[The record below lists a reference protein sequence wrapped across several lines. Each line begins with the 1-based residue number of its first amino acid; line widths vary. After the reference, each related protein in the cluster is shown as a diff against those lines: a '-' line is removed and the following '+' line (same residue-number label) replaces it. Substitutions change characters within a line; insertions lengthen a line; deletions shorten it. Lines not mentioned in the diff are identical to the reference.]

1 MAIVDVVDW
10 KIFLSPHSDI
20 PPDVNFL
27 VSDGED
33 KNSWKTIR
41 AHSQLLGG
49 VSQVFR
55 KQLFGPMKDDK
66 EEIEVEMTTAEAFQ
80 IMIDFIYKKAGQDT
94 FNMDNIKCPQKH
106 FEVLELAE
114 RYELLDLK
122 TSVKKALES
131 FVVTRDKM
139 ILSANVAFNSKVLF
153 EDFSV
158 VLFTKCLKFLQDT
171 AKNPH
176 DMSSLIEDTL
186 SSFPGVSPDI
196 LLELRRVKDEKLQGN
211 ISRIP

>member
-1 MAIVDVVDW
+1 MAIVNVVDW
-10 KIFLSPHSDI
+10 KIFLSPDCDI
-20 PPDVNFL
+20 PPDVSFL
-27 VSDGED
+27 VND
-33 KNSWKTIR
+33 KTIR
-41 AHSQLLGG
+41 AHSKLLGA
-49 VSQVFR
+49 VSRVFR
-55 KQLFGPMKDDK
+55 QQLFGPMKDDK
-66 EEIEVEMTTAEAFQ
+66 EEIKVEMTTAEAFQ
-80 IMIDFIYKKAGQDT
+80 TMIDFIYGRAGQDT
-94 FNMDNIKCPQKH
+94 FNLDNIKCPQKL

-114 RYELLDLK
+114 RYEILDLK
-122 TSVKKALES
+122 TSVMKALES

-139 ILSANVAFNSKVLF
+139 ILSANVAINNKVLF

-158 VLFTKCLKFLQDT
+158 ILFTKCLKFLQDT

-196 LLELRRVKDEKLQGN
+196 LLELRRVKDEKLLGN